1 MPMWRM
7 PLLRASSGWWLSVVV
22 ILAVLARD
30 QLLLWNAAPASA
42 PISSTGS
49 MPWRY
54 SALSPVSK
62 VILVVA
68 SKQRGDGDPNR
79 VCAYLW
85 WLIGTGYG
93 ASQGARL
100 PAGPISPPHVVAEGR
115 PSCFFLPAKEPIGRQ
130 LIFYMESMA
139 WCHGSSAVPSGI
151 VPGDDV
157 AAPVKMSGTQL
168 RCSSGC
174 WGPLCKMQGPV
185 CYLGLVLGPFAFC
198 CVPLF

>member
-1 MPMWRM
+1 M
-7 PLLRASSGWWLSVVV
+7 L
-22 ILAVLARD
+22 
-30 QLLLWNAAPASA
+30 
-42 PISSTGS
+42 
-49 MPWRY
+49 WRY

-62 VILVVA
+62 VILVVE

-130 LIFYMESMA
+130 LIFSMESMS

-151 VPGDDV
+151 VLGDDV

-185 CYLGLVLGPFAFC
+185 CYLGLVLGPFANYCSNINAVSGSFWT
-198 CVPLF
+198 PLSFKKKVEKKTTKTCARKFMSDKKKS